1 MTLHAHAHDHD
12 HAKPER
18 LPVIRGREQAAPFSA
33 KVDVVI
39 VGSGAGGAVLAREL
53 AGTGGASSCSRR
65 AAHYSPAEY
74 GAMTPSNSFRRLSRE
89 AGMSVALGVGD
100 TPLISLLAGKCV
112 GGSSV
117 LTGGVCFRIPEEVL
131 HTWSGEL
138 GLDRMTPDGLDP
150 FFSEVERI
158 CHVEDV
164 PLHMRSRATEL
175 FVEGADKLGI
185 TMKTMRRNTKGC
197 RGAGRCNFGCPHG
210 AKMSVDVSFL
220 PDAVAHGATVVS
232 DALVERID
240 ITGGTARGVRG
251 RFLDG
256 VTGEPRCASRCA
268 RSSSSSRADRCTRRS
283 FSGRAASTRST
294 LAGTSRSTPPSASAP
309 SSTKRSTAGMARSR
323 ASTPI
328 TSSREGIWLN
338 GVYSPVN
345 VLAAAF
351 PGVGR
356 EHRRLV
362 KQMPNLAFF
371 GGMVH
376 DDGGGQVRRW
386 LSREPLVTYKM
397 VKRDKAR
404 LLKAIHI
411 LGRMAF
417 AAGAR
422 EVLTPVFGLPTVK
435 KEKDLDFLLEDKI
448 PASKVEC
455 MAFHPLGSA
464 KMATTPEAGVVK
476 PNGRD
481 VGGRQPV
488 RLRRERPADE
498 HRREL
503 AATDHERHDD
513 ARARHRGRLR
523 ALRQPRLNARDS
535 NRKARR
541 REERGSSHDRSRL
554 PVFPSS
560 CGLALSA

>member
-1 MTLHAHAHDHD
+1 
-12 HAKPER
+12 
-18 LPVIRGREQAAPFSA
+18 VIRGREQAAPFSA

-53 AGTGGASSCSRR
+53 ARDGRSVLVLEEGG
-65 AAHYSPAEY
+65 HYSPEEY

-100 TPLISLLAGKCV
+100 TPLISLLAGK
-112 GGSSV
+112 
-117 LTGGVCFRIPEEVL
+117 
-131 HTWSGEL
+131 
-138 GLDRMTPDGLDP
+138 
-150 FFSEVERI
+150 

-197 RGAGRCNFGCPHG
+197 RGAARCNFGCPHG

-220 PDAVAHGATVVS
+220 PDAVAHGATIVS

-256 VTGEPRCASRCA
+256 ITGEPRVRFEV
-268 RSSSSSRADRCTRRS
+268 RAKLVVVACGS
-283 FSGRAASTRST
+283 
-294 LAGTSRSTPPSASAP
+294 
-309 SSTKRSTAGMARSR
+309 MH
-323 ASTPI
+323 TPI
-328 TSSREGIWLN
+328 LLRKSGLDSVHIGRHLTLHPAVRIGALFDEEVDGWDGSLQSVYTDHFLGDGIWLN

-386 LSREPLVTYKM
+386 LSREPLVTYNM

-435 KEKDLDFLLEDKI
+435 KEKDLDFLLENKL

-476 PNGRD
+476 PTGETWAVDNLFVCDGSVLPTSIGVNSQLPIMSVTMMLARGIAD
-481 VGGRQPV
+481 DF
-488 RLRRERPADE
+488 ERYAS
-498 HRREL
+498 
-503 AATDHERHDD
+503 
-513 ARARHRGRLR
+513 RA
-523 ALRQPRLNARDS
+523 
-535 NRKARR
+535 
-541 REERGSSHDRSRL
+541 
-554 PVFPSS
+554 
-560 CGLALSA
+560 